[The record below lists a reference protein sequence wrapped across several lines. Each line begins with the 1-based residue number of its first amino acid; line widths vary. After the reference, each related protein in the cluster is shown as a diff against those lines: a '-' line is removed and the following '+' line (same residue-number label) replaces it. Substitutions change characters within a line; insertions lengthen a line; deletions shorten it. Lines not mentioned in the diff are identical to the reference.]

1 MRVKLILPFIL
12 FFLSTI
18 VFGQDQIVEGRVI
31 DALTNQPMPG
41 ATILIKGTTTGT
53 TTDFDG
59 NFSLAT
65 SSNDILLISYL
76 GYLTSEVNVSS
87 EMLIVYLEAESNELD
102 GVVLIGY
109 GTQNKRSVT
118 GAVST
123 VSAESIE
130 ELNPIKLEQALQG
143 TVSGVNISTQSGSPG
158 AGINIRIRGISTNGN
173 ASPTVIIDGYQGD
186 LSVLNPSDIESITVL
201 KDAQAAIYGTIGA
214 NGVVLVTTKSGKK
227 NMPVQVEVNASYSIQ
242 EIART
247 LPLLNAYEY
256 GILLN
261 EAFTNANRF
270 PPVSNVSSLGEG
282 TNWQQEIFD
291 QAPILSNNFT
301 LTGGSENISY
311 SFGGSILDQE
321 GIIGQQKSGFDR
333 KTLRSNLNIDLS
345 SKLSL
350 TTAITYTNIG
360 RKTINETGLGSVLF
374 NAVNMPPIYSPFD
387 ADGDYTLAPTNL
399 GIEIINPL
407 AQIDNTYN
415 DYVLNKLNGTIGFE
429 YKLLDNLL
437 LTTRIGF
444 NSSYSKGKTFSKE
457 INYGGKVFDITR
469 SQVDQNRIND
479 NDYTYDMF
487 ANYDFKIGQNHSL
500 KTTLGMTVFKTFGD
514 GLFATG
520 YEIPNND
527 WAFADI
533 SLADG
538 LAEQKTTGS
547 YIYDQRRLSYFGR
560 VRYDYKEKLLVSALL
575 RRDTSTKFGPNKRI
589 AYFPSFTAGYLLSEE
604 SFLQDSS
611 SIDLLKVRVSYGM
624 MGNDLIGDFLY
635 TATLGGEAMY
645 VFNDEL
651 VAGRAVGVL
660 PNPNVGWEESEQ
672 FDIGIDAN
680 FFKNKLSLTA
690 DYFIKKTN
698 DLLIE
703 YIPVSG
709 ILGTNAPGAGS
720 PTVNAGG
727 VENKGVEFFVSYKD
741 TFWEKL
747 KFNFSYNFTQLE
759 NRVTSV
765 NNQVGYIEGGSFGV
779 GQLPPSRMTVG
790 QPIGVFYGYQTD
802 GIFQTQSEISLHPSQ
817 LKLGAEA
824 KPGDFRFLD
833 LNGDNIIDDKDR
845 TYLGSPIP
853 DYTMGLNLGFSY
865 ENFEF
870 STYAFASIGNEFVR
884 NYERANT
891 HVNRLHNT
899 ILRWRGE
906 GTSDTHPRLTTR
918 STSNRVFSD
927 YYVEDGSFLRIQNI
941 QIGYNLPSSFMEKQG
956 IEKLRFYFSA
966 NNLLTLTNYTGF
978 DPTTNNGQPI
988 GNGIDYGTY
997 PTAKTY
1003 LLGMN
1008 IKF

>member
-1 MRVKLILPFIL
+1 MKQCLVILLSIIAS
-12 FFLSTI
+12 LSTI
-18 VFGQDQIVEGRVI
+18 FGQDLSFEGTII
-31 DALTNQPMPG
+31 DSQTNQPLPG
-41 ATILIKGTTTGT
+41 ATVVINESNIGT

-59 NFSLAT
+59 NFSLLVEKDDT
-65 SSNDILLISYL
+65 ILISYI
-76 GYLTSEVNVSS
+76 GYISKKVAVSS
-87 EMLIVYLEAESNELD
+87 GTNQIYLDPDSDELD
-102 GVVLIGY
+102 EVVLIGY

-123 VSAESIE
+123 VSAEIIE
-130 ELNPIKLEQALQG
+130 ELNPVKLEQALQG
-143 TVSGVNISTQSGSPG
+143 TVSGVNITAQSGSPG
-158 AGINIRIRGISTNGN
+158 SGINIRIRGISTNGN
-173 ASPTVIIDGYQGD
+173 SSPTVIIDGYQGD
-186 LSVLNPSDIESITVL
+186 LGIISPSDIESITVL

-214 NGVVLVTTKSGKK
+214 NGVILVTTKSGKK
-227 NMPVQVEVNASYSIQ
+227 NMPLQVELNTTFSIQ
-242 EIART
+242 ETARM

-256 GILLN
+256 GVLLN

-270 PPVSNVSSLGEG
+270 PPVSNVSSLRDG
-282 TNWQQEIFD
+282 TNWQKEIFD
-291 QAPILSNNFT
+291 QAPILSTNFT

-311 SFGGSILDQE
+311 SLGGSLLDQE
-321 GIIGQQKSGFDR
+321 GIIGQEKTGFNR
-333 KTLRSNLNIDLS
+333 KTLRSNINIDLS
-345 SKLSL
+345 EKLSL
-350 TTAITYTNIG
+350 STAITYTNIG
-360 RKTINETGLGSVLF
+360 RKTINESGLGSVLF
-374 NAVNMPPIYSPFD
+374 NAVNMPPIYTPYD
-387 ADGDYTLAPTNL
+387 ENGDYILAPTNL

-407 AQIDNTYN
+407 AQIDNTHN
-415 DYVLNKLNGTIGFE
+415 DYVLNKLNGTLGLEF
-429 YKLLDNLL
+429 KLLENLK

-444 NSSYSKGKTFSKE
+444 NSAYSKGKTFSKE

-479 NDYTYDMF
+479 NDYTYDLF
-487 ANYDFKIGQNHSL
+487 ANYDFNLGQNHNF

-520 YEIPNND
+520 YDIPNND
-527 WAFADI
+527 WTFADI

-547 YIYDQRRLSYFGR
+547 YTYDQRRLSYFGR
-560 VRYDYKEKLLVSALL
+560 VQYDFKEKILVSALL
-575 RRDTSTKFGPNKRI
+575 RRDTSSKFGPNKRV

-604 SFLQDSS
+604 SFLQGSS
-611 SIDLLKVRVSYGM
+611 ALDLLKLRLSYGM

-635 TATLGGEAMY
+635 TANLGGEAMY

-651 VAGRAVGVL
+651 VSGRAVGVL

-727 VENKGVEFFVSYKD
+727 VENKGVEFYVSYKD
-741 TFWEKL
+741 TYWNKL
-747 KFNFSYNFTQLE
+747 DVSFSYNLTHLE

-779 GQLPPSRMTVG
+779 GQLPPSRMIVG
-790 QPIGVFYGYQTD
+790 QPIGVFYGYKTD
-802 GIFQTQSEISLHPSQ
+802 GIFQTQSEISQHPSQ

-824 KPGDFRFLD
+824 KPGDFRFVD
-833 LNGDNIIDDKDR
+833 LNGDNIIDNKDR

-853 DYTMGLNLGFSY
+853 DFIMGFNIGLSF
-865 ENFEF
+865 ENFDF
-870 STYAFASIGNEFVR
+870 STYAYASIGNDIVR

-891 HVNRLHNT
+891 HVNRLNNSV
-899 ILRWRGE
+899 LRWRGE

-927 YYVEDGSFLRIQNI
+927 YFVEDGSFLRIQNI
-941 QIGYNLPSSFMEKQG
+941 QIGYNLLSSYIENQG
-956 IEKLRFYFSA
+956 IEKLRFYLSA
-966 NNLLTLTNYTGF
+966 NNILTFTNYTGY

-997 PTAKTY
+997 PSAKTY